1 MASTPMPSDTTIA
14 EAALKVL
21 KEQNGPI
28 YLSRLGQDL
37 RKEFGAAFKETLGNR
52 SLGDLVVEHWGDQYE
67 VWGKGPHKRV
77 GVVGSSKDDTEPK
90 LRQKF
95 IDEVWEAFSSPISEG
110 LTRWIDLGPPVAI
123 SENPAKPNEQAIEIP
138 SEFLIVSSL
147 PRQKASDTAASIRKW
162 AKINNVSLDHLEEH
176 ESPKTAAVTG
186 HPAGLMDGVEAVRRM
201 IALIPE
207 GERSEYQLPL
217 NLIGRLLLVR

>member
-14 EAALKVL
+14 EAALRVL

-37 RKEFGAAFKETLGNR
+37 RKEFGAAFKETLGSR
-52 SLGDLVVEHWGDQYE
+52 SLGDLVVEHWGDHYE

-77 GVVGSSKDDTEPK
+77 GVVGSAKDDTEPK
-90 LRQKF
+90 PRQKF
-95 IDEVWEAFSSPISEG
+95 IDEVWEAFSTPISQG
-110 LTRWIDLGPPVAI
+110 LTRWIDLGPPVVI
-123 SENPAKPNEQAIEIP
+123 SENQTKPNKQTIEIP
-138 SEFLIVSSL
+138 SDFLVLSSP
-147 PRQKASDTAASIRKW
+147 PRQKASDIAASIQKW
-162 AKINNVSLDHLEEH
+162 AKINDISLDHLEEQA
-176 ESPKTAAVTG
+176 SPKATAVTG
-186 HPAGLMDGVEAVRRM
+186 YPAGIMGGVEAVRKM

-217 NLIGRLLLVR
+217 NLLGRLLLVR

>member
-77 GVVGSSKDDTEPK
+77 GVVGSAKDDTEPK
-90 LRQKF
+90 PRQKF

-123 SENPAKPNEQAIEIP
+123 SENRTKPNEQAIEIP
-138 SEFLIVSSL
+138 SEFLILSSL
-147 PRQKASDTAASIRKW
+147 PRQKASDTAASIRRW
-162 AKINNVSLDHLEEH
+162 AKINDVSLDHLEER
-176 ESPKTAAVTG
+176 EGPKATAVTG

-217 NLIGRLLLVR
+217 NLLGRLLLVR